1 MEYTLEEL
9 EEMKQIILIAI
20 PKEISARDFYL
31 KAAKKFK
38 TQESIQL
45 FLALADQEKGHEASL
60 RKILEEIDA
69 NIKKLKNEK

>member
-1 MEYTLEEL
+1 MNYTIEEL

-38 TQESIQL
+38 AQDSKDLFL
-45 FLALADQEKGHEASL
+45 FLAEQEKGHEASL
-60 RKILEEIDA
+60 RKILTDIET
-69 NIKKLKNEK
+69 NIKNLESK

>member
-1 MEYTLEEL
+1 MDYTLKEL

-31 KAAKKFK
+31 NAAKKFK

-45 FLALADQEKGHEASL
+45 FLSLAEQEKGHEASL
-60 RKILEEIDA
+60 RKILKDIEE
-69 NIKKLKNEK
+69 NIIKIKNSK